1 MFRDV
6 NLFKTIALYFRGNFN
21 SIKVLVQK
29 RTFLNIHRTSKILV
43 NNGYLILNKKYL
55 SNDPFPS
62 VFSIGVN
69 SSLIVNNTFFIYSG
83 ARISIN
89 DNAKLILGSGYVN
102 HNLSLSC
109 YKEIE
114 IGNGVAIS
122 ENVVIRDSDNH
133 VIKNSNRLSSEKIKI
148 GDNVW
153 IGMNVT
159 ILKGVTIGE
168 GSIIAAGALVN
179 KDIPA
184 KSLAG
189 GVPAKVI
196 KSNVEW
202 S

>member
-1 MFRDV
+1 M
-6 NLFKTIALYFRGNFN
+6 
-21 SIKVLVQK
+21 
-29 RTFLNIHRTSKILV
+29 
-43 NNGYLILNKKYL
+43 
-55 SNDPFPS
+55 DPFPS
-62 VFSIGVN
+62 IFSMGVN

-133 VIKNSNRLSSEKIKI
+133 VIKNSKRSSSEKIKI

-202 S
+202 N